1 MANYLKMADVQAI
14 QALRARGWSFR
25 KIGRVLGIHRD
36 TAARHVRLAEA
47 AASLPAGDENRPNPP
62 PGSVGQ
68 NRPNP
73 PTGDSGPASRCE
85 PFRDTIIAALER
97 GLSYQRIWQDLHEDG
112 FAGRYDSVKRYARRL
127 AQANPLPFRR
137 MECEPGAEVQV
148 DFGTGAPVIIPA
160 GESLP
165 LGVKTRR
172 RKTHVFRMV
181 LSHSRKAYSE
191 VVYRQTTEDFIRC
204 LENAFWYFGGV
215 PRTLVIDNLKAA
227 VTKADWYDPD
237 INWKIR
243 SFCEHYGTAILPT
256 KPRMPR
262 HKGKVERIVGYVQD
276 NALKGRT
283 FASLAEQNRHLLN
296 WEAQIADNRIHG
308 TTQKQVRKCFEE
320 VERSA
325 LLALPINRFP
335 SFEEGKRRVNR
346 DGHVEVAKAYYS
358 VPPEYLGRD
367 VWVRR
372 ESHVI
377 RIFNQR
383 FEQIAFHIPG
393 VPGKFGTQDPH
404 VDERKRSGIERGAAY
419 NLNKA
424 SLIGPRTGQWAEQ
437 MIQQRGIE
445 GIRPLLGLLSLSKR
459 HRADDIESACELALG
474 HGAYR
479 LRTIRKLLK
488 RQGDRQERFEFM
500 EEHPIIRSLSEYGR
514 LARSAFAYAGE
525 TSSACFP
532 EPLPWASSPP
542 PGNAEDNP
550 ANAGSTSI
558 GGYDDA

>member
-1 MANYLKMADVQAI
+1 MANHLKMAKAQAI
-14 QALRARGWSFR
+14 QALREQGWSLR
-25 KIGRVLGIHRD
+25 RIARTLRISRV
-36 TAARHVRLAEA
+36 TVKRHVELRARA
-47 AASLPAGDENRPNPP
+47 APP
-62 PGSVGQ
+62 TGFDIQS
-68 NRPNP
+68 RPNP
-73 PTGDSGPASRCE
+73 PTGNSGPASRCE

-112 FAGRYDSVKRYARRL
+112 FDGGYDAVKRYARRL
-127 AQANPLPFRR
+127 AQVRQLPVRR

-148 DFGTGAPVIIPA
+148 DFGTGAPVIIPE
-160 GESLP
+160 GEPLP

-191 VVYRQTTEDFIRC
+191 VVYRQTTENFIRC

-215 PRTLVIDNLKAA
+215 PKTLVIDNLKAA

-256 KPRMPR
+256 KPGTPR

-283 FASLAEQNRHLLN
+283 FASLADQNRHLWN
-296 WEAQIADNRIHG
+296 WEMQIADNRIHG
-308 TTQKQVRKCFEE
+308 TTQKQVKKCFEE

-325 LLALPINRFP
+325 LLPLPTSRFP
-335 SFEEGKRRVNR
+335 SFNEGKRSVNR

-358 VPPEYLGRD
+358 VPSEYLGRE
-367 VWVRR
+367 VWVRWD
-372 ESHVI
+372 SHMV

-383 FEQIAFHIPG
+383 FEQIAIHIKDA
-393 VPGKFGTQDPH
+393 PGKFGTQDRH
-404 VDERKRSGIERGAAY
+404 IDEHKRSGIERGAAY

-424 SLIGPRTGQWAEQ
+424 SLIGPKTGQWAEQ

-459 HRADDIESACELALG
+459 HRADAIEQACELALS

-479 LRTIRKLLK
+479 LRTIRELLK
-488 RQGDRQERFEFM
+488 RQGDRQEQFEFID
-500 EEHPIIRSLSEYGR
+500 EHPIIRSLSEYGR
-514 LARSAFAYAGE
+514 LARSAFAFAGE
-525 TSSACFP
+525 TSSAGFP

-542 PGNAEDNP
+542 PVNAEDNP

-558 GGYDDA
+558 GGYDDE